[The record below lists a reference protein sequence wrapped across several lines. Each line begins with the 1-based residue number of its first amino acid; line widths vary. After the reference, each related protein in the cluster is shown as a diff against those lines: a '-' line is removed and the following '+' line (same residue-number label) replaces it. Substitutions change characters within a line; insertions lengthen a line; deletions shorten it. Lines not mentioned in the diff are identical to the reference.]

1 MNSPPARSRSIA
13 VSAIVGLTWAGCTRM
28 RILNECWPYLQR
40 ILEGHAKSL
49 AYAAR
54 LGVRTVAG
62 SDAGSHGVAHGHGFL
77 TELELMERAGL
88 STLQVLRSATAANAA
103 RLGFD
108 EIFDAIVAT
117 ASFENLQRFDGTDVM
132 ARIQYDSEHPGR
144 LLQRTLLGYLRRA
157 IADYPVEPHSIWTRR
172 ALH

>member
-1 MNSPPARSRSIA
+1 M
-13 VSAIVGLTWAGCTRM
+13 
-28 RILNECWPYLQR
+28 
-40 ILEGHAKSL
+40 
-49 AYAAR
+49 
-54 LGVRTVAG
+54 
-62 SDAGSHGVAHGHGFL
+62 AHGHGFL

-117 ASFENLQRFDGTDVM
+117 ASFENLQRFGGTDVM
-132 ARIQYDSEHPGR
+132 ARIQYDTEHPGR

-157 IADYPVEPHSIWTRR
+157 IADYPVEPHSIYEFVVAGNSIMRDLFFGLDAR
-172 ALH
+172 SIDQKR